1 MAKYELDMTS
11 GNLFKKIISYTIP
24 IMLTGILQ
32 LLYNAADVAVVGKFA
47 GEQALAAVGSTGSLI
62 NLIVSLF
69 LGLSVGTSV
78 SYARSIGKGDLERA
92 NRVVHT
98 AVLVSVIASLFLTV
112 VGVIF
117 AKDFLLL
124 MDSPEDVVD
133 LATVYMQI
141 YFGGM
146 VFNLLYNFASSVV
159 RANGDSKRPLY
170 ILMVAGLI
178 NVLLNLLLV
187 IVFKMSA
194 AGVAIATVASQA
206 FSAIAVMYILIKE
219 TGPLNFSFDK
229 LKIDKD
235 VLKEMVY
242 IGLPSGIQS
251 AFFSIS
257 NVIVQKSVNGF
268 GSTIMAGNSTA
279 SNLEGFV
286 HMSMNSV
293 YQATLNFTSQNYG
306 AKKENNL
313 KKVLIYSLIIVTTV
327 GASLGVIFYL
337 LEPLLARFYTDN
349 PEVIEYALNRMAIV
363 CLLYFI
369 CGIMD
374 VLVGFLRGVGYSTIP
389 MVVSLIGVC
398 AFRVLWIFTVFES
411 YKHSGLPE
419 SEQLKSLYVS
429 YPISWTITVFV
440 LVLCILIFYPRI
452 KRKLAKDSDTEL
464 VKNGNF

>member
-11 GNLFKKIISYTIP
+11 GNLFKKIIAYTIP

-47 GEQALAAVGSTGSLI
+47 GDEALAAVGSTGSLI

-69 LGLSVGTSV
+69 LGLSVGSSV
-78 SYARSIGKGDLERA
+78 SYARSIGKGDTERA

-98 AVLVSVIASLFLTV
+98 AVMVSVIASLFLTV

-124 MDSPEDVVD
+124 MDSPEDVIG
-133 LATVYMQI
+133 LATLYVQI
-141 YFGGM
+141 YFGGII
-146 VFNLLYNFASSVV
+146 FNLLYNFASSVV

-170 ILMVAGLI
+170 ILMISGII
-178 NVLLNLLLV
+178 NVVLNLIFV
-187 IVFKMSA
+187 IGFNMSV
-194 AGVAIATVASQA
+194 AGVALATVASQA
-206 FSAIAVMYILIKE
+206 FSALAVMYILIKE
-219 TGPLNFSFDK
+219 SGPLNFSFDK
-229 LKIDKD
+229 LKIDTD

-257 NVIVQKSVNGF
+257 NVIVQRSVNGF
-268 GSTIMAGNSTA
+268 GKVIMAGNSTA

-306 AKKENNL
+306 AKKEDNL
-313 KKVLIYSLIIVTTV
+313 KKVLIYSLLIVSVVGIVLGTV
-327 GASLGVIFYL
+327 FYL
-337 LEPLLARFYTDN
+337 LEPVLAKFYTDN
-349 PEVIEYALNRMAIV
+349 PEVIAYALNRMKYV

-369 CGIMD
+369 CGVMD

-389 MVVSLIGVC
+389 MIVSLIGVC
-398 AFRVLWIFTVFES
+398 AFRVIWIFTVFENAKNS
-411 YKHSGLPE
+411 MI
-419 SEQLKSLYVS
+419 SEIDQLKSLYIS

-440 LVLCILIFYPRI
+440 LISCILLFYPRI
-452 KRKLAKDSDTEL
+452 KKKLHLQK
-464 VKNGNF
+464 

>member
-11 GNLFKKIISYTIP
+11 GNLFKKIIAYTIP

-47 GEQALAAVGSTGSLI
+47 GDEALAAVGSTGSLI

-69 LGLSVGTSV
+69 LGLSVGSSV
-78 SYARSIGKGDLERA
+78 SYARSIGKGDTERA

-98 AVLVSVIASLFLTV
+98 AVMVSIIASLFLTV

-124 MDSPEDVVD
+124 MDSPEDVIG
-133 LATVYMQI
+133 LATLYVQI
-141 YFGGM
+141 YFGGII
-146 VFNLLYNFASSVV
+146 FNLLYNFASSVV

-170 ILMVAGLI
+170 ILMISGII
-178 NVLLNLLLV
+178 NVVLNLIFV
-187 IVFKMSA
+187 IGFNMSV

-206 FSAIAVMYILIKE
+206 FSALAVMYILIKE
-219 TGPLNFSFDK
+219 SGPLNFSFDK
-229 LKIDKD
+229 LKIDTD

-257 NVIVQKSVNGF
+257 NVIVQRSVNGF
-268 GSTIMAGNSTA
+268 GKVIMAGNSTA

-306 AKKENNL
+306 AKKEDNL
-313 KKVLIYSLIIVTTV
+313 KKVLIYSLLIVSFV
-327 GASLGVIFYL
+327 GVVLGAVFYL
-337 LEPLLARFYTDN
+337 LEPVLAKFYTDN
-349 PEVIEYALNRMAIV
+349 PEVIAYALNRMKYV

-369 CGIMD
+369 CGVMD

-389 MVVSLIGVC
+389 MIVSLIGVC
-398 AFRVLWIFTVFES
+398 AFRVIWIFTVFENAKNS
-411 YKHSGLPE
+411 MI
-419 SEQLKSLYVS
+419 SEIDQLKSLYIS

-440 LVLCILIFYPRI
+440 LISCILLFYPRI
-452 KRKLAKDSDTEL
+452 KKKLHLQK
-464 VKNGNF
+464 

>member
-11 GNLFKKIISYTIP
+11 GNLFKKIIAYTIP

-47 GEQALAAVGSTGSLI
+47 GDEALAAVGSTGSLI

-69 LGLSVGTSV
+69 LGLSVGSSV
-78 SYARSIGKGDLERA
+78 SYARSIGKGDTERA

-98 AVLVSVIASLFLTV
+98 AVMVSVIASLFLTV

-124 MDSPEDVVD
+124 MDSPEDVIG
-133 LATVYMQI
+133 LATLYVQI

-146 VFNLLYNFASSVV
+146 IFNLLYNFASSVV

-170 ILMVAGLI
+170 ILMISGII
-178 NVLLNLLLV
+178 NVVLNLIFV
-187 IVFKMSA
+187 IGFNMSV
-194 AGVAIATVASQA
+194 AGVALATVASQA
-206 FSAIAVMYILIKE
+206 FSALAVMYILIKE
-219 TGPLNFSFDK
+219 SGPLNFSFDK
-229 LKIDKD
+229 LKIDTD

-257 NVIVQKSVNGF
+257 NVIVQRSVNGF
-268 GSTIMAGNSTA
+268 GKVIMAGNSTA

-306 AKKENNL
+306 AKKEDNL
-313 KKVLIYSLIIVTTV
+313 KKVLIYSLLIVSVVGIVLGTV
-327 GASLGVIFYL
+327 FYL
-337 LEPLLARFYTDN
+337 LEPVLAKFYTDN
-349 PEVIEYALNRMAIV
+349 PEVIAYALNRMKYV

-369 CGIMD
+369 CGVMD

-389 MVVSLIGVC
+389 MIVSLIGVC
-398 AFRVLWIFTVFES
+398 AFRVIWIFTVFENAKNS
-411 YKHSGLPE
+411 MI
-419 SEQLKSLYVS
+419 SEIDQLKSLYIS

-440 LVLCILIFYPRI
+440 LISCILLFYPRI
-452 KRKLAKDSDTEL
+452 KKKLHLQK
-464 VKNGNF
+464 